1 MLRKPLNKKLD
12 SFESSLLQFELSDR
26 EAEALQGGAIQPV
39 GDLQSVLPSVKALVL
54 LFANPFSA

>member
-1 MLRKPLNKKLD
+1 MKRKTLNNRTLNH
-12 SFESSLLQFELSDR
+12 SSCLELSDR

-39 GDLQSVLPSVKALVL
+39 GNLQSVLPSVRLVL

>member
-1 MLRKPLNKKLD
+1 MKRKILCNQKLD
-12 SFESSLLQFELSDR
+12 SSMCLELSDR

-39 GDLQSVLPSVKALVL
+39 GNLQSALPSVIPLVL